1 MRGDAMN
8 RLKIATLMFAV
19 TIVMSALS
27 GCGAPSDYYNINEN
41 VTITDARV
49 SKLDSENAGRSS
61 SYVIYFEKDGN
72 ATKFRVSSALYEDV
86 EKILNTARMVNK
98 EKELKFDV
106 VTDGKDVVSVTLSS
120 NRK

>member
-1 MRGDAMN
+1 MK

-27 GCGAPSDYYNINEN
+27 GCDGSSDYQNINEN
-41 VTITDARV
+41 VTITDAKV
-49 SKLDSENAGRSS
+49 AKFDTENVGRSS
-61 SYVIYFEKDGN
+61 SPVIYFEKDGN
-72 ATKFRVSSALYEDV
+72 STKFRVSNALYEDV
-86 EKILNTARMVNK
+86 EKILNTARMVGK